1 MAGKGQF
8 KTSST
13 FEIFLNDNPVFTV
26 ADLDLFLSTHQ
37 ADSTRRTLLIRYK
50 GQGRI
55 LSIRREFYATIPKS
69 NLNKNFR
76 VDPLLLA
83 SKLTPD
89 SILSH
94 RTALKVLGK
103 LRGTKKKLTFTSNA
117 KPDHFEF
124 QGVTYQKVYTP
135 PGLLKK
141 NNRDFG
147 VTTINRQGMD
157 IKVTGL
163 ERTMVDIFSRPNL
176 SKSWEEIWH
185 SLESIK
191 SFDLDMIYAYLS
203 LLENATTFAKIGF
216 YLEQHKKELMVD
228 EPFLHKLAAHRPKNP
243 HYIERQHRKNCI
255 LLSRWNLLVPKELIL
270 RSWDH

>member
-1 MAGKGQF
+1 MPGKGQF

-13 FEIFLNDNPVFTV
+13 FDTFLNNNPVFTV
-26 ADLDLFLSTHQ
+26 ANLDLYLSTHHS
-37 ADSTRRTLLIRYK
+37 DSTRRSLLIRYK
-50 GQGRI
+50 NQGRI
-55 LSIRREFYATIPKS
+55 LSIRREFYATIPRAY
-69 NLNKNFR
+69 LNKNFR
-76 VDPLLLA
+76 VDPFLLA

-89 SILSH
+89 AVLSH
-94 RTALKVLGK
+94 QTALKVLGK
-103 LRGTKKKLTFTSNA
+103 PRGTTKRLMFTSNA
-117 KPDHFEF
+117 KPDLFEF

-141 NNRDFG
+141 NNRNFG
-147 VTTINRQGMD
+147 ITTINRQGMD

-163 ERTMVDIFSRPNL
+163 ERTMVDIFSRPGL

-203 LLENATTFAKIGF
+203 LLENATTFAKVGF

-228 EPFLHKLAAHRPKNP
+228 ETFLHKLEAHRPKNP
-243 HYIERQHRKNCI
+243 HYIERQHRKNRI
-255 LLSRWNLLVPKELIL
+255 LLNRWNLLVPKELIL